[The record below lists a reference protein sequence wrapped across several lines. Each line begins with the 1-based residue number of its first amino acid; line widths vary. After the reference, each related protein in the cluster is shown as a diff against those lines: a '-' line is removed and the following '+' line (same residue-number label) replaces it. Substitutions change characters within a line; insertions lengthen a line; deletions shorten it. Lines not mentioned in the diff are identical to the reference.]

1 MHVTSRDINTPPPPT
16 EWYTV
21 RHQLMNLHGSQSW
34 QFTLGVPLGVVH
46 TRGLDKGTTTCIPQN
61 SLTLLK
67 ILCAP
72 RVPPTYS
79 YPLATAAIST
89 VSIDFPFLEWQS
101 WNHTVCSLV
110 RLASFAEYYALKAPP
125 CLPGLNSSFIIFL
138 PSEELLTFLASRY
151 ADNRFLGFLFAWGLY
166 FSLTFEGSFPSV

>member
-1 MHVTSRDINTPPPPT
+1 M
-16 EWYTV
+16 
-21 RHQLMNLHGSQSW
+21 
-34 QFTLGVPLGVVH
+34 H

-151 ADNRFLGFLFAWGLY
+151 ADNRFLGFFWPEKVFISPSVLKGRFPVYRILAWCR
-166 FSLTFEGSFPSV
+166 FSLNTVTISVYSLLTCVVSEDKSDVIFIFALL